1 MLYTNQGGTSTAGIK
16 THSLSLSERLAAAL
30 EKRTQSRGAT
40 FNGLLDDES
49 DDIFMSSSSSSESS
63 SDSEDE
69 SVDSDDVTV
78 TSGAKGKSDSDVN
91 KFLEGIDEK
100 TRTMFE
106 VSDVDFRQS
115 FYSIA
120 MYDNN
125 VYVKIDVTQTLF

>member
-106 VSDVDFRQS
+106 VSDVDQS
-115 FYSIA
+115 KTSDNFSIA
-120 MYDNN
+120 LPCM
-125 VYVKIDVTQTLF
+125 IIMSM

>member
-91 KFLEGIDEK
+91 KFLEGIDPSCYLSSTEQK
-100 TRTMFE
+100 
-106 VSDVDFRQS
+106 VILKSHC
-115 FYSIA
+115 
-120 MYDNN
+120 
-125 VYVKIDVTQTLF
+125 LFHLIFL